1 MSTLDGMV
9 AIVTGA
15 ARGQGEAEAR
25 PSWPS
30 TGPGSC

>member
-15 ARGQGEAEAR
+15 ARGKGKPKR
-25 PSWPS
+25 GSWPS